1 MARHGWT
8 WSRSLQFSWS
18 NARIMRE
25 HLNADPDKVARTMVR
40 PTVEGVAAM
49 FTAITGRNVSA
60 EDMAR
65 FADRLASLGN

>member
-1 MARHGWT
+1 
-8 WSRSLQFSWS
+8 
-18 NARIMRE
+18 MRE